1 MPRKRWTIGVVGV
14 ARWKGKTFNAEKQTT
29 TTFLGRRKRIVYKT
43 NLQTWYG
50 MRRLYN
56 DVKETNQTV
65 AVIHTAF
72 EDKPSTVALVQT
84 KEGMSLIE
92 KLEYAYRWTQNI
104 MDSWSL
110 KMPMDG
116 NDDVTV
122 MGEIV
127 DGMGLRSTS
136 VGDQILVGTEK
147 YVVAPMGFTTLDGE
161 PV

>member
-1 MPRKRWTIGVVGV
+1 MMP
-14 ARWKGKTFNAEKQTT
+14 N
-29 TTFLGRRKRIVYKT
+29 
-43 NLQTWYG
+43 N
-50 MRRLYN
+50 
-56 DVKETNQTV
+56 TNQTV

-72 EDKPSTVALVQT
+72 EDKPSTVALVHT

-110 KMPMDG
+110 KMPQDG
-116 NDDVTV
+116 NDAVTV
-122 MGEIV
+122 VGDIS
-127 DGMGLRSTS
+127 DGYGLRSTS
-136 VGDQILVGTEK
+136 VGDQVLVGTEK

>member
-1 MPRKRWTIGVVGV
+1 MMPNNTS
-14 ARWKGKTFNAEKQTT
+14 
-29 TTFLGRRKRIVYKT
+29 
-43 NLQTWYG
+43 
-50 MRRLYN
+50 
-56 DVKETNQTV
+56 QTV

-72 EDKPSTVALVQT
+72 EDKPSTVALVHT
-84 KEGMSLIE
+84 KEGMTLSQ

-136 VGDQILVGTEK
+136 MGDQILVGTEK

>member
-1 MPRKRWTIGVVGV
+1 MMP
-14 ARWKGKTFNAEKQTT
+14 
-29 TTFLGRRKRIVYKT
+29 
-43 NLQTWYG
+43 
-50 MRRLYN
+50 
-56 DVKETNQTV
+56 KETNQTV

-72 EDKPSTVALVQT
+72 EDKPSTVALVHT
-84 KEGMSLIE
+84 KEGMTLSQ
-92 KLEYAYRWTQNI
+92 KLEYAYRGTQNI

-110 KMPMDG
+110 KLPMDA